1 MKEMDSNL
9 VRIEMDFG
17 NGLENNFHHS
27 KILYTQNFYDI
38 LLHVNGL
45 IAQLVEQLTLNQ
57 LVVGSSPT
65 EPIFIFYLRVF

>member
-1 MKEMDSNL
+1 
-9 VRIEMDFG
+9 MDFG
-17 NGLENNFHHS
+17 NGLENNFQHS

-57 LVVGSSPT
+57 LVEGSSPST
-65 EPIFIFYLRVF
+65 PTI

>member
-1 MKEMDSNL
+1 
-9 VRIEMDFG
+9 MDFG

-45 IAQLVEQLTLNQ
+45 IAQLVEQLTLNPQ
-57 LVVGSSPT
+57 NTLLNPYNNNHF
-65 EPIFIFYLRVF
+65 E

>member
-1 MKEMDSNL
+1 
-9 VRIEMDFG
+9 MDFG

-57 LVVGSSPT
+57 LVEGSSPS
-65 EPIFIFYLRVF
+65 EPKIKSFH